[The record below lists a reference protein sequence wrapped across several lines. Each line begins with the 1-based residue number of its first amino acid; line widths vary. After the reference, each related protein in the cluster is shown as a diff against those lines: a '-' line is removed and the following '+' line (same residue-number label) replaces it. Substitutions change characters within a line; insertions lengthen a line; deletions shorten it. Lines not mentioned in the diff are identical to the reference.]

1 MKTDVEI
8 EEFIRDALEKNFEQ
22 LRLESGHSLS
32 ADLKQTALNQALFY
46 WRKLKDVATRIT
58 ETEVRLNLPG
68 QITPQK
74 RKFGIEGVVDIVREG
89 DKVVMYDIKT
99 HDAEHVMKHT
109 EEYEGQLNIY
119 AHIWQNLRGQ
129 PLDEVA
135 IIATAYPDG
144 MKDALAMQNEEQLL
158 REFEEWNPIVGI
170 EVDPAHVEKVIRDF
184 GRAVDCIENGEFAP
198 APLEVLKSQFGKK
211 NALFGTSVCRNCD
224 ARFSCD
230 SYRRYAA
237 GSHARKEAAF
247 KKYLDDYGT
256 ELDQQD
262 WLLAEMEAQLVITES
277 IGNAVT

>member
-1 MKTDVEI
+1 MKTDAEI
-8 EEFIRDALEKNFEQ
+8 EEFIHEALEKNFEQ

-32 ADLKQTALNQALFY
+32 ADLKRTALNQALFY

-68 QITPQK
+68 QTTPSG

-99 HDAEHVMKHT
+99 HDADHVKRNAAD
-109 EEYEGQLNIY
+109 YEGQLNIY

-135 IIATAYPDG
+135 IIATAYPET
-144 MKDALAMQNEEQLL
+144 MRDALAAQNEGQTLD
-158 REFEEWNPIVGI
+158 EFEQWDPVVGI
-170 EVDPAHVEKVIRDF
+170 EVNPDHVENIIHDF
-184 GRAVDCIENGEFAP
+184 GRVVDCIEDGEFQP
-198 APLEVLKSQFGKK
+198 TPLKVLKAPFGNK
-211 NALFGTSVCRNCD
+211 NALFGTAVCRNCD

-230 SYRRYAA
+230 SYREYAK
-237 GSHARKEAAF
+237 GSHARKEATF
-247 KKYLDDYGT
+247 KKYLDDFGT

-262 WLLAEMEAQLVITES
+262 WLSSELEVAS
-277 IGNAVT
+277 S

>member
-1 MKTDVEI
+1 MKTDLEI
-8 EEFIRDALEKNFEQ
+8 EDFIREALEKNFEQ
-22 LRLESGHSLS
+22 LRLESGHSIS
-32 ADLKQTALNQALFY
+32 ADLKRTALNQALFY

-68 QITPQK
+68 QVTPSG

-89 DKVVMYDIKT
+89 DRVVMYDIKT
-99 HDAEHVMKHT
+99 HDAEHVQANAGD
-109 EEYEGQLNIY
+109 YEGQLNIY

-135 IIATAYPDG
+135 IIATAYPEA
-144 MKDALAMQNEEQLL
+144 MKDALAMQNEEELL
-158 REFEEWNPIVGI
+158 RELEEWDPVVGI
-170 EVDPAHVEKVIRDF
+170 EVDPDHVEKIIRDF

-198 APLEVLKSQFGKK
+198 APLKVLQSQFGKK

-230 SYRRYAA
+230 SYRRYAT
-237 GSHARKEAAF
+237 GSRAPKEAAF

-262 WLLAEMEAQLVITES
+262 WITSEVDLLQS
-277 IGNAVT
+277 

>member
-1 MKTDVEI
+1 MKTDAQI

-22 LRLESGHSLS
+22 LRLESGHSIS
-32 ADLKQTALNQALFY
+32 ADLKRTALNQALFY

-68 QITPQK
+68 QVTPQN

-99 HDAEHVMKHT
+99 HNAAHVKEHT
-109 EEYEGQLNIY
+109 DEYEGQLNIY

-144 MKDALAMQNEEQLL
+144 MKDALAMQDEEQML
-158 REFEEWNPIVGI
+158 REFEEWDPIVGI
-170 EVDPAHVEKVIRDF
+170 EVNPDHVENIIRDF

-230 SYRRYAA
+230 SYRRYAT
-237 GSHARKEAAF
+237 GSRAPKEAAF

-262 WLLAEMEAQLVITES
+262 WLSSELGEAT
-277 IGNAVT
+277 TF